1 MTNEELLHFIK
12 DRSDN
17 FSIQLKRHHRELF
30 DAIDQRYNFS
40 KFGEKLYHHIYGD
53 EVGKCEVCG
62 QPCQFDGFHK
72 GYRKRCSYK
81 CMNGLKKVPPIEKTC
96 PICNRVFQT
105 DKRHNRTTC
114 SEKCQQAY
122 MQRSDVRQ
130 KTYQSTQRALFKKYG
145 VDHPSKMHTHIASV
159 KSSKLKKYGNPNYVN
174 PEKAKQ
180 TKLAKYGDA
189 DYNNGEQTKKTCLKK
204 YGTTCVFHSPYCPK
218 AAGRRISKFQRS
230 VYDTIL
236 KKHADA
242 LLEEYLVDAQKSVD
256 IYIPSQRK
264 IIECFGDYWHMNPT
278 KYDPTFYN
286 KSMKLTAQ
294 EIWDRDAQRLD
305 HLRSY
310 GYTVEVIWESD
321 WKHSA
326 GPYL

>member
-1 MTNEELLHFIK
+1 
-12 DRSDN
+12 
-17 FSIQLKRHHRELF
+17 
-30 DAIDQRYNFS
+30 
-40 KFGEKLYHHIYGD
+40 
-53 EVGKCEVCG
+53 
-62 QPCQFDGFHK
+62 
-72 GYRKRCSYK
+72 
-81 CMNGLKKVPPIEKTC
+81 
-96 PICNRVFQT
+96 
-105 DKRHNRTTC
+105 
-114 SEKCQQAY
+114 
-122 MQRSDVRQ
+122 
-130 KTYQSTQRALFKKYG
+130 
-145 VDHPSKMHTHIASV
+145 MHTHIASV

-204 YGTTCVFHSPYCPK
+204 YGTTCVFHSPHCPK

-236 KKHADA
+236 KKHVDA

>member
-1 MTNEELLHFIK
+1 
-12 DRSDN
+12 
-17 FSIQLKRHHRELF
+17 
-30 DAIDQRYNFS
+30 
-40 KFGEKLYHHIYGD
+40 
-53 EVGKCEVCG
+53 
-62 QPCQFDGFHK
+62 
-72 GYRKRCSYK
+72 
-81 CMNGLKKVPPIEKTC
+81 
-96 PICNRVFQT
+96 
-105 DKRHNRTTC
+105 
-114 SEKCQQAY
+114 
-122 MQRSDVRQ
+122 
-130 KTYQSTQRALFKKYG
+130 
-145 VDHPSKMHTHIASV
+145 MHTHIASV